1 MESLPWP
8 ESFSP
13 AGLEMS
19 HFVASIS
26 LVSTA
31 VGSCGAVLLS
41 VFRTAWLDVLADEL
55 TSS

>member
-8 ESFSP
+8 GSFSP
-13 AGLEMS
+13 AGLEVS

-26 LVSTA
+26 LVSTG
-31 VGSCGAVLLS
+31 VGSCGAAPLG

-55 TSS
+55 TSP